1 MPPLIPLEVKY
12 YQTENGEMPFKVWLM
27 GLTDPIAKR
36 KINLRIARL
45 SSGYLGDHEYYGEIG
60 ELREFSGP
68 GYRLYFGKDGK
79 KLIIMLCGGDKDSQP
94 RDFKTAKSYWTDYWR
109 RRNGTRS

>member
-1 MPPLIPLEVKY
+1 VSIIPLEVKY
-12 YQTENGEMPFKVWLM
+12 YQTENGEIPLSQWLT

-45 SSGYLGDHEYYGEIG
+45 SSGYLGDHEFYGEIG
-60 ELREFSGP
+60 ELRDFSGP

-79 KLIIMLCGGDKDSQP
+79 KLIIMLAGGDKDSQS
-94 RDFKTAKSYWTDYWR
+94 RDFRTARSFWADYKR
-109 RRNGTRS
+109 RRNGSRS